1 MNRILDLAW
10 KDLLQNLR
18 EKQTFMFLLIMP
30 IIFTL
35 LFGFAFGGV
44 GGTESDSRLPVGVL
58 DQDNN
63 LFSQALMKLLQS
75 SDVIRLEEKV
85 DQSPAD
91 LEKRVTDNKL
101 AAALVIPAGY
111 SDRFLAEDP
120 LKLTVVADIYNTA
133 GSTAQGVIQT
143 AANRLKISLMA
154 AQVAAQIVGSTSE
167 SEETTLEKTLA
178 AWDRPPISVR
188 VTTPATSGGIKEN
201 AFAQTSP
208 AMMAQFAIA
217 GLLGSAQIIV
227 NERRSR
233 CLQRLR
239 TTAISHSQILLG
251 HFLAMFVLILA
262 QIFILIVFGQLFLKL
277 NYLGQ
282 PLAVLIMMLALAL
295 FVSGLGLLI
304 GAVAKSEDQAVI
316 FALIPMF
323 VFSAMGGAWMP
334 LEFTSKTFQAIG
346 HLSPV
351 AWAMDGFKNIIAR
364 GLGLESVLIP
374 AAALLGYAVMFFG
387 LAVWRFRFDE

>member
-1 MNRILDLAW
+1 MIRILDLAW
-10 KDLLQNLR
+10 KDLLQNMR
-18 EKQTFMFLLIMP
+18 EKQTFVFLLVMP

-44 GGTESDSRLPVGVL
+44 GGAESDPRLPVGFL

-63 LFSQALMKLLQS
+63 AYSQALMKLLDA
-75 SDVIRLEEKV
+75 SDVVRLEVKPNR
-85 DQSPAD
+85 SPAD
-91 LEKRVTDNKL
+91 LEKLVADDDL

-111 SDRFLAEDP
+111 SERVLEADP
-120 LKLTVVADIYNTA
+120 LKLTVFADIYNSA
-133 GSTAQGVIQT
+133 GSTAQGAIMN
-143 AANRLKISLMA
+143 AASRLRISLLA
-154 AQVAAQIVGSTSE
+154 ARVVSKGLYGASGPEEEIRQV
-167 SEETTLEKTLA
+167 TLA
-178 AWDRPPISVR
+178 AWAKPPVR
-188 VTTPATSGGIKEN
+188 VNVTKPTVSGDEDEN
-201 AFAQTSP
+201 AFTQTSP

-239 TTAISHSQILLG
+239 TTAISHIQILFG

-262 QIFILIVFGQLFLKL
+262 QILILIAFGQLFLKL
-277 NYLGQ
+277 NYLRQ
-282 PLAVLIMMLALAL
+282 PLAILIMALSLAL
-295 FVSGLGLLI
+295 FVAGLGLLI
-304 GAVAKSEDQAVI
+304 GGLARTEDQAVI

-323 VFSAMGGAWMP
+323 IFSAMGGAWMP

-364 GLGLESVLIP
+364 GMGLDSVLIP
-374 AAALLGYAVMFFG
+374 AAALLGYAVLCFG
-387 LAVWRFRFDE
+387 LGVWRFRFDE

>member
-1 MNRILDLAW
+1 MIRILDLAW

-44 GGTESDSRLPVGVL
+44 GGTESDSRLPVGIL

-63 LFSQALMKLLQS
+63 PLSQALMKLLQS
-75 SDVIRLEEKV
+75 SDVIRLDEKV

-101 AAALVIPAGY
+101 AAALVIPSGY

-120 LKLTVVADIYNTA
+120 LKLTVFADIYNTA

-143 AANRLKISLMA
+143 AANRLKISLMS

-167 SEETTLEKTLA
+167 SEETTREKTLA

-188 VTTPATSGGIKEN
+188 VTKPATSGGAKGN

-239 TTAISHSQILLG
+239 TTAISHFQILLG

-262 QIFILIVFGQLFLKL
+262 QIFVLIAFGQLFLKL
-277 NYLGQ
+277 DYLGQ
-282 PLAVLIMMLALAL
+282 PLAVLLMMFSLAL

-334 LEFTSKTFQAIG
+334 LEFTGKTFQAIG

-351 AWAMDGFKNIIAR
+351 AWAMDGFKNILAR

>member
-1 MNRILDLAW
+1 MIRILDLAW

-44 GGTESDSRLPVGVL
+44 GGGESDPRLPVGLL

-63 LFSQALMKLLQS
+63 RLSQAMTQLLQA
-75 SDVIRLEEKV
+75 SDVIRLEVKPGR
-85 DQSPAD
+85 SPAD
-91 LEKRVTDNKL
+91 LEKLVADNKL

-111 SDRFLAEDP
+111 SDRLLAGDP
-120 LKLTVVADIYNTA
+120 LKLTVFADILNNA
-133 GSTAQGVIQT
+133 GSTAQGVIQI
-143 AANRLKISLMA
+143 AANRLKISLLS
-154 AQVAAQIVGSTSE
+154 AQVAAQSLGGASE
-167 SEETTLEKTLA
+167 LEEITRENTLA
-178 AWDRPPISVR
+178 AWAKPPISVN
-188 VTTPATSGGIKEN
+188 VTKPVVSGGISEN

-208 AMMAQFAIA
+208 AMIAQFAIA

-239 TTAISHSQILLG
+239 TTAITHFQILLG

-262 QIFILIVFGQLFLKL
+262 QILILITFGQLFLKL
-277 NYLGQ
+277 NYLRQ
-282 PLAVLIMMLALAL
+282 PVAILIMAFSLAL
-295 FVSGLGLLI
+295 FVAGLGLLI
-304 GAVAKSEDQAVI
+304 GALARSEDQAVI

-351 AWAMDGFKNIIAR
+351 AWTMDGFKNIIAR
-364 GLGLESVLIP
+364 GMGLDSVLIP
-374 AAALLGYAVMFFG
+374 AAVLLGYAVLFFG

>member
-35 LFGFAFGGV
+35 LFGFAFGGA
-44 GGTESDSRLPVGVL
+44 GGEGSDPRLPVGVL

-63 LFSQALMKLLQS
+63 PFSQALMKLLQS

-85 DQSPAD
+85 DRSPAD
-91 LEKRVTDNKL
+91 LEKLVADNKQ

-111 SDRFLAEDP
+111 SDRLLAEDP
-120 LKLTVVADIYNTA
+120 LKLTVFADIYNTA

-143 AANRLKISLMA
+143 AANRLKISLMS
-154 AQVAAQIVGSTSE
+154 AQVVTKFLYGATGP
-167 SEETTLEKTLA
+167 EETIRQKTLA
-178 AWDRPPISVR
+178 AWVQPPINVKVTKPVASVKN
-188 VTTPATSGGIKEN
+188 SEN
-201 AFAQTSP
+201 AFSQTSP

-251 HFLAMFVLILA
+251 HFLAMFVLILV
-262 QIFILIVFGQLFLKL
+262 QIFILIAFGQLFLKL

-282 PLAVLIMMLALAL
+282 PLAVLIMMLSLAL

-304 GAVAKSEDQAVI
+304 GALAKSEDQAVI

-323 VFSAMGGAWMP
+323 VFSSMGGAWMP

-351 AWAMDGFKNIIAR
+351 AWAMDGFKNIIVR

-374 AAALLGYAVMFFG
+374 AAALLGYAVLFFG

>member
-1 MNRILDLAW
+1 MNRIIILAG

-35 LFGFAFGGV
+35 LFGFAFGGA
-44 GGTESDSRLPVGVL
+44 GGEGSDPRLPVGVL

-63 LFSQALMKLLQS
+63 PFSQALMKLLKL
-75 SDVIRLEEKV
+75 SDVIRLEEKA
-85 DQSPAD
+85 DRSPAD
-91 LEKRVTDNKL
+91 LEKLVADNKL

-111 SDRFLAEDP
+111 SDRLLAGDP
-120 LKLTVVADIYNTA
+120 LKLTVFADIYNTA
-133 GSTAQGVIQT
+133 GSTAQGVIRT
-143 AANRLKISLMA
+143 AANRLGISLMS
-154 AQVAAQIVGSTSE
+154 AQVAVQALGSASE
-167 SEETTLEKTLA
+167 SVDTIREKIQA
-178 AWDRPPISVR
+178 AWDKPPISVK
-188 VTTPATSGGIKEN
+188 VTKPATGGGIKEN

-239 TTAISHSQILLG
+239 TTAISNSQILLG

-277 NYLGQ
+277 NYVGQ
-282 PLAVLIMMLALAL
+282 PLAVLIMMLSLAL
-295 FVSGLGLLI
+295 FVAGLGLLI
-304 GAVAKSEDQAVI
+304 GALAKSEDQAVI

-374 AAALLGYAVMFFG
+374 AAALLGYAVLFFG

>member
-18 EKQTFMFLLIMP
+18 EKQTFVFLLIMP

-35 LFGFAFGGV
+35 LFGFAFGGF
-44 GGTESDSRLPVGVL
+44 GGNGSDPRLPVGVL

-63 LFSQALMKLLQS
+63 LLSQSLVKLLQT
-75 SDVIRLEEKV
+75 SDVIRLDEKV
-85 DQSPAD
+85 DRTPAD
-91 LEKRVTDNKL
+91 LEKLVADNDL

-111 SDRFLAEDP
+111 SDRLLGADP
-120 LKLTVVADIYNTA
+120 LKLTVFADITNNA
-133 GSTAQGVIQT
+133 SSTAQGVIQT
-143 AANRLKISLMA
+143 AANRLHISLQS
-154 AQVAAQIVGSTSE
+154 AQVAAQALGSAAGSE
-167 SEETTLEKTLA
+167 DTLREKTLA
-178 AWDRPPISVR
+178 AWDRPPITVR
-188 VTTPATSGGIKEN
+188 VTEPTSSEENEEN
-201 AFAQTSP
+201 AFTQTSP

-239 TTAISHSQILLG
+239 TTAISHAQILLG
-251 HFLAMFVLILA
+251 HFLAMFVLILV
-262 QIFILIVFGQLFLKL
+262 QVFILIAFGQLFLKL

-282 PLAVLIMMLALAL
+282 PLAALVMMLSLAL

-304 GAVAKSEDQAVI
+304 GALAKSEDQAVI
-316 FALIPMF
+316 LALIPMF
-323 VFSAMGGAWMP
+323 VFSAIGGAWMP

-351 AWAMDGFKNIIAR
+351 AWAMDGFKNILAR

-374 AAALLGYAVMFFG
+374 AAALLGYAVLFFG

>member
-1 MNRILDLAW
+1 MNRIIILAG

-35 LFGFAFGGV
+35 LFGFAFGGA
-44 GGTESDSRLPVGVL
+44 GGEGSDPRLPVGVL

-63 LFSQALMKLLQS
+63 PFSQALMKLLKL
-75 SDVIRLEEKV
+75 SDVIRLEEKA
-85 DQSPAD
+85 DRSPAD
-91 LEKRVTDNKL
+91 LEKLVADNKL

-111 SDRFLAEDP
+111 SDRLLAGDP
-120 LKLTVVADIYNTA
+120 LKLTVFADIYNTA

-143 AANRLKISLMA
+143 AANRLGISLMS
-154 AQVAAQIVGSTSE
+154 AQVAVQALGSPSE
-167 SEETTLEKTLA
+167 SVDTLREKTQA
-178 AWDRPPISVR
+178 AWDKPPISVK
-188 VTTPATSGGIKEN
+188 VTKPATGGGIKEN

-239 TTAISHSQILLG
+239 TTAISNSQILLG

-262 QIFILIVFGQLFLKL
+262 QIFILIAFGQLFLKL
-277 NYLGQ
+277 NYVGQ
-282 PLAVLIMMLALAL
+282 PLAVLIMMLSLAL
-295 FVSGLGLLI
+295 FVAGLGLLI
-304 GAVAKSEDQAVI
+304 GALAKSEDQAVI

-374 AAALLGYAVMFFG
+374 AAALLGYAVLFFG